1 MDHEG
6 HHVCRG
12 GEGLI
17 LDLGLKRGTHLP
29 ISGQLCHQHTKV
41 IAGLNAPQIRS
52 HPAAADRR
60 VPNEILPLFKPR
72 HHSHVSPHRNVVLAE
87 GEVRVKGL
95 PFRLE
100 ERGGRFNSERFA
112 FLAHDRRERILGV
125 VERDVQPVCRHAVGQ
140 AGGVGFQEHAHR
152 CCLASYT

>member
-1 MDHEG
+1 MLPTAAAAAAATASAAATPTDVGAPAHVVAGVVVAHALDHEG

-41 IAGLNAPQIRS
+41 IAGLNSPQIRS

-60 VPNEILPLFKPR
+60 VPNEVLPLFKPR
-72 HHSHVSPHRNVVLAE
+72 HPDTSPHIEMLFSPRA
-87 GEVRVKGL
+87 R
-95 PFRLE
+95 
-100 ERGGRFNSERFA
+100 
-112 FLAHDRRERILGV
+112 
-125 VERDVQPVCRHAVGQ
+125 
-140 AGGVGFQEHAHR
+140 
-152 CCLASYT
+152 